1 MVYNDYKNNCFSVA
15 VIGGDTRHHPCWKNP
30 GLTVSFLNDPDDLVD
45 PDIDFIF
52 LADPVVWDTD
62 GSFQTLRLEQTIERL
77 RLRSCMGIVLTSI
90 MPIGVSDRLGCHYL
104 PFIHPIFG
112 CNVFLPFDMLL
123 IRSMLD
129 VLFPDHPVIVH
140 STRDAEMRC
149 LVETCQKWINQ
160 SFYRE
165 ISQFCLKNR
174 VKPPFLSTPP
184 VDREMTPILTYMIR
198 QIEDTRLDCPLLY
211 SCLFRHNY
219 IDIPI

>member
-1 MVYNDYKNNCFSVA
+1 MNHKNNIFSVA
-15 VIGGDTRHHPCWKNP
+15 VIGGGDMKLHPCWRNH
-30 GLTVSFLNDPDDLVD
+30 GIAVSFIEHPDDLDD

-52 LADPVVWDTD
+52 LANTVVWDAS
-62 GSFQTLRLEQTIERL
+62 GSFDTTRLEKTIDSL
-77 RLRSCMGIVLTSI
+77 RARSYMGIILTSI

-104 PFIHPIFG
+104 PFVFPVFG
-112 CNVFLPFDMLL
+112 CNVMIPFDMQV

-129 VLFPDHPVIVH
+129 ALFPDQSVVVH

-165 ISQFCLKNR
+165 ISHFCLKNR

-184 VDREMTPILTYMIR
+184 VNREMIPILTYMIR
-198 QIEDTRLDCPLLY
+198 QIEDNRLDCPLLY

-219 IDIPI
+219 IDIQI

>member
-1 MVYNDYKNNCFSVA
+1 MTFKNNIFSVA
-15 VIGGDTRHHPCWKNP
+15 VIGSDTRLHPCWRNP
-30 GLTVSFLNDPDDLVD
+30 GLSVSFLEDPRDLVD
-45 PDIDFIF
+45 PDVDFIF
-52 LADPVVWDTD
+52 LTDPVVWDAS
-62 GSFQTLRLEQTIERL
+62 GSYQTGRLEKTIDNIRTFSCRL
-77 RLRSCMGIVLTSI
+77 SIVLTSI

-104 PFIHPIFG
+104 PFVHPIFG
-112 CNVFLPFDMLL
+112 CNVLLPFDMRV
-123 IRSMLD
+123 IRSVLD
-129 VLFPDHPVIVH
+129 ALFPDQAIVVH

-165 ISQFCLKNR
+165 ISHFCLKNR
-174 VKPPFLSTPP
+174 VKSSFLSTPP
-184 VDREMTPILTYMIR
+184 VDREMIPILTYMIR